1 MLLDIIVM
9 KILLKTSKNSFSVQ
23 EVRGQLIVKFV
34 SIRRKKTF
42 NAVILPGYLLILK
55 MHYADYGTINKV
67 MIQM

>member
-1 MLLDIIVM
+1 M

-34 SIRRKKTF
+34 SIRRKKCF

-55 MHYADYGTINKV
+55 MHYAVFGTINKV